1 MDQQQIL
8 QISLAVISLVS
19 VLGSGYLSYKTHKDK
34 VAQKLEDN
42 KLAHDQNLIESE
54 MKFRAD
60 LLAMIADLKERIKSL
75 EESNEELRRELQK
88 AERKIEDLENTI
100 EEQFDTIAILG
111 SFCKYIPAPVWV
123 KKVHEDNTTTM
134 YFINRFYEEQWGISA
149 EFYAGKTDDEVWGTE
164 IADHFRKADSYILKY
179 KRGSSFI
186 ENIPTDPFNLDKG
199 YRKCVIWKF
208 PILNGQ
214 KLIGIG
220 GILIDID
227 SYVLRK
233 TSDE

>member
-8 QISLAVISLVS
+8 QVSLAFISLIS

-42 KLAHDQNLIESE
+42 KLAHDKNLIESE

-60 LLAMIADLKERIKSL
+60 LLTMIAELKERIKSL
-75 EESNEELRRELQK
+75 EESNEQLRRELQN
-88 AERKIEDLENTI
+88 AERKIQDLENTI

-123 KKVHEDNTTTM
+123 KRVHEDGNTTM
-134 YFINRFYEEQWGISA
+134 YFINRFYEEQYGISG
-149 EFYAGKTDDEVWGTE
+149 EFYTGKTDDEVWGKE

-179 KRGSSFI
+179 KRGASFI
-186 ENIPTDPFNLDKG
+186 ESIPVDPFDIDKG
-199 YRKCVIWKF
+199 HQNCVIWKF

-227 SYVLRK
+227 SYVLKK
-233 TSDE
+233 TSHE

>member
-8 QISLAVISLVS
+8 QISLALISLIS
-19 VLGSGYLSYKTHKDK
+19 VLGSGYLSHKTHKDK
-34 VAQKLEDN
+34 MLQKLEDN
-42 KLAHDQNLIESE
+42 KLIHDQHLFESE
-54 MKFRAD
+54 MKFRSD
-60 LLAMIADLKERIKSL
+60 LLTIIAELKDRINSL
-75 EESNEELRRELQK
+75 EESNEELKRELQN
-88 AERKIEDLENTI
+88 AEKKIEDLENII
-100 EEQFDTIAILG
+100 EEQFDTIAVLG

-123 KKVHEDNTTTM
+123 KKVHDDGKTTM

-149 EFYAGKTDDEVWGTE
+149 EFYSGKTDDEVWGKE
-164 IADHFRKADSYILKY
+164 IADHFRKADSFILKY
-179 KRGSSFI
+179 KRGASFI
-186 ENIPTDPFNLDKG
+186 ENIPVDPFDLDKG

-214 KLIGIG
+214 NMIGIG

-233 TSDE
+233 TSNE

>member
-8 QISLAVISLVS
+8 QVSLAFISLIS

-42 KLAHDQNLIESE
+42 KLAHDKNLIESE

-60 LLAMIADLKERIKSL
+60 LLTMIAELKERIKSL
-75 EESNEELRRELQK
+75 EESNEQLRRELQN
-88 AERKIEDLENTI
+88 AERKIQDLENTI

-123 KKVHEDNTTTM
+123 KRVHEDGNTTM
-134 YFINRFYEEQWGISA
+134 YFINRFYEEQYGISG
-149 EFYAGKTDDEVWGTE
+149 EFYTGKTDDEVWGKE

-179 KRGSSFI
+179 KRGASFI
-186 ENIPTDPFNLDKG
+186 ESIPVDPFDLDKG
-199 YRKCVIWKF
+199 HQNCVIWKF

-233 TSDE
+233 TSNE

>member
-8 QISLAVISLVS
+8 QVSLAVISLIS

-54 MKFRAD
+54 MKFRTD
-60 LLAMIADLKERIKSL
+60 LLEMIADLKERIKSL
-75 EESNEELRRELQK
+75 EEANQELRRELQK

-123 KKVHEDNTTTM
+123 KRVHEDGNTTM

-149 EFYAGKTDDEVWGTE
+149 EFYSGKTDDEVWGKE
-164 IADHFRKADSYILKY
+164 IADQFRKADAYILKY
-179 KRGSSFI
+179 KRGASFI
-186 ENIPTDPFNLDKG
+186 ENIPVDPFNLEKG

-214 KLIGIG
+214 NLIGIG

-227 SYVLRK
+227 SYILRK

>member
-8 QISLAVISLVS
+8 QISLAVISLIS

-54 MKFRAD
+54 TKFRAD
-60 LLAMIADLKERIKSL
+60 LLTMIAELKERIKSL
-75 EESNEELRRELQK
+75 EDANEELRRELQN
-88 AERKIEDLENTI
+88 AERKIEELENTI

-123 KKVHEDNTTTM
+123 KRVHEDSSTTM
-134 YFINRFYEEQWGISA
+134 YFINRFYEEQYGISA
-149 EFYAGKTDDEVWGTE
+149 EFYSGKSDDEVWGKD

-179 KRGSSFI
+179 KRGASFI
-186 ENIPTDPFNLDKG
+186 ENIPVDPFDLDKG

-233 TSDE
+233 TSNE

>member
-8 QISLAVISLVS
+8 QVSLAVISLIS

-34 VAQKLEDN
+34 VAQRLHDN
-42 KLAHDQNLIESE
+42 KAAHDKDLMESE
-54 MKFRAD
+54 MQFRTD
-60 LLAMIADLKERIKSL
+60 LLEMIADLKDRIKSL
-75 EESNEELRRELQK
+75 EEANEELRRELSR
-88 AERKIEDLENTI
+88 AERKIQELEDTI

-111 SFCKYIPAPVWV
+111 SFCKHIPAPVWV
-123 KKVHEDNTTTM
+123 KKVHEDNNTTM

-149 EFYAGKTDDEVWGTE
+149 EFYSGKTDDEVWGTE
-164 IADHFRKADSYILKY
+164 IADHFRKADSYIVKY
-179 KRGSSFI
+179 KRGASFI
-186 ENIPTDPFNLDKG
+186 ENIPVDPFDLTKG
-199 YRKCVIWKF
+199 HRKCVIWKF

>member
-8 QISLAVISLVS
+8 QVSLAVISLIS

-34 VAQKLEDN
+34 VAQRLQDN
-42 KLAHDQNLIESE
+42 KAAHDKDLIESE

-60 LLAMIADLKERIKSL
+60 LLEMIADLKDRIKSL
-75 EESNEELRRELQK
+75 EEANEDLRRELNE
-88 AERKIEDLENTI
+88 AERKIQELEDTI
-100 EEQFDTIAILG
+100 EDQFDTIAILG

-123 KKVHEDNTTTM
+123 KKVHEDGNTTM
-134 YFINRFYEEQWGISA
+134 YFINRFYEEQYGISA
-149 EFYAGKTDDEVWGTE
+149 EFYSGKTDDEVWGTE
-164 IADHFRKADSYILKY
+164 IADHFRKADSYIVKY
-179 KRGSSFI
+179 KRGASFI
-186 ENIPTDPFNLDKG
+186 ENIPVDPFDFNKG
-199 YRKCVIWKF
+199 HRKCVIWKF